1 MSVTVLASAPPA
13 PQRAPGSGGGQA
25 SGSTGG
31 FDEALSAAT
40 EANRPARPSDEA
52 RPSGTNRAE
61 QAGDTS
67 TTTPARDHGQ
77 PVDQVP
83 ADATD
88 IPQEVDGMQRPADVT
103 PPIPVDPTPEASDTI
118 EGEKPTGAPGD
129 QWAESSMVPGTIDTA
144 EHAPMPVT
152 SGAPN
157 ENAHAPGVGGKET
170 QPVTTLTAQAVTTA
184 ASPTAAPS
192 ASANPD
198 QTAQAITATA
208 VTAAPA
214 TPNAPAG
221 TPTGEGR
228 PEVTT
233 TKAGAPQS
241 GHGTQAPNPTEA
253 LASPPQSLRIVRDG
267 QTAGANTVGTRG
279 TDAVTTTAPRNDATP
294 TALPTTPQVATPTAP
309 APSLPAAAPTS
320 DVGQQ
325 LVDQLRGPLIHLKQ
339 AAPGEHSFSVR
350 VTPENLGPVSIRAIV
365 SGDTVRIEITC
376 VNDTARDAIRPLM
389 NDLKR
394 DLQGAGLSTD
404 LNLGHGRQS
413 GHSDTGHT
421 PTGPWRGTTTPR
433 GPGVAT
439 PDPLPAPTPDT
450 TATTGVDVI
459 T

>member
-83 ADATD
+83 GDATD

-144 EHAPMPVT
+144 EHAPMPGT

-208 VTAAPA
+208 VTAAPRH
-214 TPNAPAG
+214 PMPQ
-221 TPTGEGR
+221 R
-228 PEVTT
+228 
-233 TKAGAPQS
+233 APQLVRA
-241 GHGTQAPNPTEA
+241 APR
-253 LASPPQSLRIVRDG
+253 SPPQKPARHKAATG
-267 QTAGANTVGTRG
+267 HKPPTRQKRSHHHHNPCASFE
-279 TDAVTTTAPRNDATP
+279 TDK
-294 TALPTTPQVATPTAP
+294 
-309 APSLPAAAPTS
+309 
-320 DVGQQ
+320 Q
-325 LVDQLRGPLIHLKQ
+325 LVRTQLGY
-339 AAPGEHSFSVR
+339 
-350 VTPENLGPVSIRAIV
+350 PEL
-365 SGDTVRIEITC
+365 T
-376 VNDTARDAIRPLM
+376 
-389 NDLKR
+389 
-394 DLQGAGLSTD
+394 Q
-404 LNLGHGRQS
+404 
-413 GHSDTGHT
+413 
-421 PTGPWRGTTTPR
+421 
-433 GPGVAT
+433 
-439 PDPLPAPTPDT
+439 
-450 TATTGVDVI
+450 
-459 T
+459 

>member
-83 ADATD
+83 GDATD

-144 EHAPMPVT
+144 EHAPMPGT

-241 GHGTQAPNPTEA
+241 GHGTQAPNPAEA

-267 QTAGANTVGTRG
+267 QTAGANTVGIPG
-279 TDAVTTTAPRNDATP
+279 TDAVTTTTP
-294 TALPTTPQVATPTAP
+294 GTTPHPPRFPQHPRSP
-309 APSLPAAAPTS
+309 PPQLPLHHYPPQHPPVTLANNLWTSSAA
-320 DVGQQ
+320 
-325 LVDQLRGPLIHLKQ
+325 H
-339 AAPGEHSFSVR
+339 
-350 VTPENLGPVSIRAIV
+350 
-365 SGDTVRIEITC
+365 
-376 VNDTARDAIRPLM
+376 
-389 NDLKR
+389 
-394 DLQGAGLSTD
+394 
-404 LNLGHGRQS
+404 
-413 GHSDTGHT
+413 
-421 PTGPWRGTTTPR
+421 
-433 GPGVAT
+433 
-439 PDPLPAPTPDT
+439 
-450 TATTGVDVI
+450 
-459 T
+459 